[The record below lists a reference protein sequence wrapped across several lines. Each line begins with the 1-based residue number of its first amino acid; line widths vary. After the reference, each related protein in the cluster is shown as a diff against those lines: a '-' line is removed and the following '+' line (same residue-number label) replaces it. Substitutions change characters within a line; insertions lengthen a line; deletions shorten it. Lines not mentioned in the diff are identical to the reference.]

1 MASPTTSRARR
12 RSPLARVLGRL
23 FWPDVPADLTGA
35 VVVCHEWLVTLGGSD
50 KVAAEIA
57 NAIDADCVAV
67 LAASPDLVAQLR
79 IKAPVIESRV
89 GKYVR
94 DDRRWQLLL
103 PLMPLIWR
111 AFDARQA
118 RLLVTSSHAFVNC
131 ARGPAGR
138 VVSYCHT
145 PMRYAWE
152 WQVEAG
158 RIPGVLR
165 RIWPAVAGVLRS
177 IDRRASRSVNRFVSN
192 SANVRERIARCY
204 QRDAVV
210 VHPPIDLD
218 WWTPDHGQRE
228 DFVLVAGRMVAYKRP
243 ELAVEAARSV
253 GLRVV
258 LAGSGPA
265 LARIGSRDGVEV
277 VDSPRDEV
285 LRSLFRRCRMLA
297 FPAIEDFGMIPIEAQ
312 ACGAPVVGM
321 ASGGTLET
329 VRHGDTGLLVAEQTP
344 AAFAAAMR
352 QIADEPFEVLPH
364 ATVAFGRERFVD
376 EIRAVVAEVTRT

>member
-1 MASPTTSRARR
+1 MTARAQQ

-23 FWPDVPADLTGA
+23 FWPDAPTDLTGT

-57 NAIDADCVAV
+57 NAIDADYVAV

-79 IKAPVIESRV
+79 IKAPVVESRL

-94 DDRRWQLLL
+94 NDRRWQLLL

-111 AFDARQA
+111 AFDARRA

-131 ARGPAGR
+131 ARGPEGR

-158 RIPGVLR
+158 RIPGLLR
-165 RIWPAVAGVLRS
+165 RIWPTVARGLRS
-177 IDRRASRSVNRFVSN
+177 IDRRASRSVTRYVSN

-218 WWTPDHGQRE
+218 WWTPDHGERGE
-228 DFVLVAGRMVAYKRP
+228 FVLVAGRMVAYKRP
-243 ELAVEAARSV
+243 ELAIEAARSV

-258 LAGSGPA
+258 VAGSGPA
-265 LARIGSRDGVEV
+265 LARIGDRDGVEV

-329 VRHGDTGLLVAEQTP
+329 VRHGDTGLLVDEQTP
-344 AAFAAAMR
+344 AAFAVAMR
-352 QIADEPFEVLPH
+352 QIANEPFEVLPH
-364 ATVAFGRERFVD
+364 ATVAFGRERFVE
-376 EIRAVVAEVTRT
+376 EIRAVIAEVTGA